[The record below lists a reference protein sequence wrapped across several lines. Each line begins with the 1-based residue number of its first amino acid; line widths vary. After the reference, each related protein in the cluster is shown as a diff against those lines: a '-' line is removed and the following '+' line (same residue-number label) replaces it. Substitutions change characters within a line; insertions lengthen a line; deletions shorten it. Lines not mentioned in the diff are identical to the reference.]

1 MPPKTKR
8 FTKEDFSGI
17 RPKVFFRGT
26 LLDIAYIPLSSQKF
40 ACVISKKT
48 LKTAVERNMVKRR
61 ILNGLRT
68 LTIPTQHSFIFYP
81 KKTSYTAPY
90 ALLIEEIKQA
100 FTTLH

>member
-26 LLDIAYIPLSSQKF
+26 VLDVAYTPLSPQKF

-48 LKTAVERNMVKRR
+48 LKTAVERNFVKRR
-61 ILNGLRT
+61 IMNGLRT
-68 LTIPTQHSFIFYP
+68 MDIPKQYSFIFYP
-81 KKTSYTAPY
+81 KKTSYTTPY
-90 ALLIEEIKQA
+90 TLLIEEIKQA
-100 FTTLH
+100 FATLH